1 MGYLKSEGNVGDV
14 PALVP
19 VPAEV
24 VGELE
29 GLLSVDVEADVG
41 PGGLTGGVG
50 EDDAGCQ
57 VPDGALPVG
66 LDSLEVAFNV
76 RPVPVGLLLL
86 VVLARFL
93 IH

>member
-1 MGYLKSEGNVGDV
+1 M
-14 PALVP
+14 P

-24 VGELE
+24 VGVLE
-29 GLLSVDVEADVG
+29 ALLGVDVEADVG
-41 PGGLTGGVG
+41 PRGLAGRVG
-50 EDDAGCQ
+50 ENDAGRQ

-66 LDSLEVAFNV
+66 LHGLEVAFDV

-86 VVLARFL
+86 IVLARFL